1 MNENANQSDIK
12 PIIEPIDN
20 DYINNETF
28 KLWYA
33 NTFPY
38 IETDFDAVTS
48 YRLLQKVVKYL
59 NQVIS
64 NNNQVI
70 DNVNILNG
78 NVDNL
83 NQAFEQLQ
91 NYVNEYFDGIQV
103 VKIEEIS
110 HVGLIHRYRITFY
123 NDYSV
128 EFETKD
134 GEPNKLSVGN
144 VEQGPEGSLPQVT
157 ITGDAPEQVI
167 NFIIPKGDT
176 GNGIVEIKQ
185 IAHDFVGDRYI
196 STYRMLFT
204 DGNFFTYKV
213 EDGKPNTLTIGNVTK
228 GDNASATIR
237 GQAPN
242 QILDLVLPKGDRGPE
257 GPQGPQGPQGTPYT
271 LSVDEVDVLPA
282 GSIPEVEI
290 IGTGGHQSI
299 RFGIPKGEQG
309 EQGPQGNPGPYPT
322 MKIGYVNTGLPSTPA
337 EASITGVAPDYELN
351 LTIPKGDSGESDSE
365 VDLFIAES
373 EDGDIIES
381 NSNIELVDSIRN
393 YKIIKFY
400 LNMGGNQIV
409 HTIIPKSADYNDALS
424 IMYPNITISSTNAY
438 VNFYCLNLSYIQ
450 TSSSY
455 RYNVGFVGFIIPSI
469 SNSSISWT
477 PTSSSGPIQIFKITG
492 IHK

>member
-1 MNENANQSDIK
+1 MNENESTNTKQSDIV
-12 PIIEPIDN
+12 PVINPIDK
-20 DYINNETF
+20 DYFDNETF

-157 ITGDAPEQVI
+157 ITGESPEQII

-176 GNGIVEIKQ
+176 GNGIVEIRQ
-185 IAHDFVGDRYI
+185 ISHDFVEDRYI

-204 DGNFFTYKV
+204 DGNFYTYRV

-257 GPQGPQGPQGTPYT
+257 GPQGPIPDMANYVQKTDLASGNTPGIVKSDDAYGSHIFNGHIEGVTKTYNQYATSHEHFLICKKTLDNVLATHTRNITLFESQNGYQGDSVANGSEIT
-271 LSVDEVDVLPA
+271 LADAINNFDYIEIYSLFGSENSICTKIIPNTSNNQVINIIHSVL
-282 GSIPEVEI
+282 
-290 IGTGGHQSI
+290 
-299 RFGIPKGEQG
+299 
-309 EQGPQGNPGPYPT
+309 
-322 MKIGYVNTGLPSTPA
+322 
-337 EASITGVAPDYELN
+337 DYGRSDH
-351 LTIPKGDSGESDSE
+351 TIPSNYFINFSYNNTTKKLSCTASGYYEPF
-365 VDLFIAES
+365 VD
-373 EDGDIIES
+373 
-381 NSNIELVDSIRN
+381 NNNNIDNR
-393 YKIIKFY
+393 
-400 LNMGGNQIV
+400 
-409 HTIIPKSADYNDALS
+409 
-424 IMYPNITISSTNAY
+424 ITNTNTNAIQKI
-438 VNFYCLNLSYIQ
+438 VGVKVLS
-450 TSSSY
+450 
-455 RYNVGFVGFIIPSI
+455 
-469 SNSSISWT
+469 
-477 PTSSSGPIQIFKITG
+477 
-492 IHK
+492 